1 MTKKRSVDGW
11 FTLFSYICKVLKKNT
26 SNHNADGQWVIF
38 RSDRVKGEA
47 LAKLFADSEAGKLKK
62 KQAIEIQSAMLSEDG
77 RSMNICIVKM
87 PQHLIDRYRNK

>member
-1 MTKKRSVDGW
+1 M
-11 FTLFSYICKVLKKNT
+11 
-26 SNHNADGQWVIF
+26 VIF

-47 LAKLFADSEAGKLKK
+47 LAKLFADSEAGKQK
-62 KQAIEIQSAMLSEDG
+62 KQAYEIQSAMLSEDG